1 MRTLSRPDR
10 VFIYYS
16 RVDVGANRVNLAIV
30 SRPIIGIRDGSDAFF
45 NIYVLANEGTD
56 VGAIITAVDA
66 HFANMPQVNWMIAG
80 DFNRDP
86 STITNTVDR
95 GLANKIRVVFPTSAT
110 QANGGAI
117 DYAITGNLNRQQ
129 AYTPPLLA
137 VILMLAS
144 LRSFS
149 S

>member
-1 MRTLSRPDR
+1 M
-10 VFIYYS
+10 
-16 RVDVGANRVNLAIV
+16 
-30 SRPIIGIRDGSDAFF
+30 
-45 NIYVLANEGTD
+45 
-56 VGAIITAVDA
+56 
-66 HFANMPQVNWMIAG
+66 
-80 DFNRDP
+80 
-86 STITNTVDR
+86 
-95 GLANKIRVVFPTSAT
+95 VFPTSAT
-110 QANGGAI
+110 QANGGAL

>member
-1 MRTLSRPDR
+1 
-10 VFIYYS
+10 
-16 RVDVGANRVNLAIV
+16 
-30 SRPIIGIRDGSDAFF
+30 
-45 NIYVLANEGTD
+45 
-56 VGAIITAVDA
+56 
-66 HFANMPQVNWMIAG
+66 MIAG

-95 GLANKIRVVFPTSAT
+95 GLTNKIRVVFPTSAT
-110 QANGGAI
+110 QANGGTI